1 MQLSP
6 LVWKTKQLFLITEKI
21 QKLLPRGNSAHH
33 AFSVL
38 TKNSGG
44 IPTSIPSRRTLQP
57 WAAAGFDVNLGI
69 TGAILGMRKGGCAP
83 VADLEL
89 ANRGGTR
96 NFFR

>member
-38 TKNSGG
+38 TKESGLLSRQDGLYNSCQW
-44 IPTSIPSRRTLQP
+44 ISDH
-57 WAAAGFDVNLGI
+57 A
-69 TGAILGMRKGGCAP
+69 CAP
-83 VADLEL
+83 RLEL
-89 ANRGGTR
+89 GELAATESDRTALQHS
-96 NFFR
+96 